1 MKDYQRHLTKRD
13 RQIVD
18 FVARYRVGTEAIFQR
33 LHFSPNEHLENVRR
47 VLRRLEKRGLLRK
60 VQCGTSLHYFV
71 ITRRGLRLLDL
82 PPRTPR
88 PLTEQS
94 LPVQLA
100 VASFCADQ
108 RLTRLTNPEFRELY
122 PELWRPGLQS
132 SNYVL
137 VDSPDGLKLTMLIID
152 RGGAARRIRARVRR
166 VIKQRSGL
174 PNFVALMNAR
184 RFRIVVLTGL
194 PEQQS
199 KIDRQIERESFGPVE
214 VLSALV
220 PDLAEILTM
229 RR

>member
-1 MKDYQRHLTKRD
+1 
-13 RQIVD
+13 
-18 FVARYRVGTEAIFQR
+18 
-33 LHFSPNEHLENVRR
+33 
-47 VLRRLEKRGLLRK
+47 
-60 VQCGTSLHYFV
+60 
-71 ITRRGLRLLDL
+71 
-82 PPRTPR
+82 
-88 PLTEQS
+88 
-94 LPVQLA
+94 
-100 VASFCADQ
+100 
-108 RLTRLTNPEFRELY
+108 
-122 PELWRPGLQS
+122 
-132 SNYVL
+132 
-137 VDSPDGLKLTMLIID
+137 MLIID